1 MTLIHIHKSVVT
13 FHFKEILEDGHLGG
27 PLTLVGLGALLVGPK
42 LLSSLTS
49 TASANPT
56 QTKATS
62 SYRPGISLSEWV
74 ANAKQQQEQGNQSI
88 ERPPS
93 LADRTQQNNRRVA

>member
-74 ANAKQQQEQGNQSI
+74 ANAKQEQANQSV
-88 ERPPS
+88 EQPTS

>member
-74 ANAKQQQEQGNQSI
+74 ANAKQEQANQSV
-88 ERPPS
+88 EQPAS